1 MSPACLLLVFIFLI
15 SISELCLQAMAAG
28 DNDVVYK
35 VSEDDK
41 SDDVL
46 DDEALIKAYNRAVS
60 TNENGI
66 GAGKQPSSSSGSGP
80 HKQQKKK
87 GNKRTDGHHTQQKA
101 REWKVGDF
109 CRCTYSVDGV
119 CYEARVKSVDHDT
132 CVIRYFGYGNEE
144 EVYLSELLPSEGRI
158 ARQRQTELAKRENA
172 HGCPTPP
179 SEDDHSAPAAHGP
192 RTNDGYSQYH
202 NTSFHSSHSLPPAPP
217 MEPLLGRLPPFV
229 KHSMPPPPPIPPG
242 DLPNNEEALASMLM
256 SWYMTGY
263 HTGYYQG
270 LQESKSSKKG
280 CCCCRCNNQK

>member
-1 MSPACLLLVFIFLI
+1 
-15 SISELCLQAMAAG
+15 MAGG

-41 SDDVL
+41 SDDLL

-60 TNENGI
+60 TNESDI
-66 GAGKQPSSSSGSGP
+66 GSGKQPSSSSGAGP

-87 GNKRTDGHHTQQKA
+87 GNKKTDGHHTQQKA

-109 CRCTYSVDGV
+109 CRCTYSG
-119 CYEARVKSVDHDT
+119 K
-132 CVIRYFGYGNEE
+132 F
-144 EVYLSELLPSEGRI
+144 
-158 ARQRQTELAKRENA
+158 ARQRQNEQAKRENA
-172 HGCPTPP
+172 HGSPTPP

-202 NTSFHSSHSLPPAPP
+202 DASFHSSHSLPPAPP
-217 MEPLLGRLPPFV
+217 IEPLLGRLPPFM
-229 KHSMPPPPPIPPG
+229 KHSMPPPPPIAHG

-270 LQESKSSKKG
+270 LARIEVKQKG
-280 CCCCRCNNQK
+280 MLLLQIQ